1 MDEAL
6 IRQAALEMAGLLETR
21 LADFHAQTVVLDR
34 DEAALILGLV
44 SGIAEQLAGT
54 NPEQPEKTR
63 PLPADEGRAGDA
75 APHP

>member
-6 IRQAALEMAGLLETR
+6 IRQAALEMTELLETR
-21 LADFHAQTVVLDR
+21 LADFHAQTIVLDR
-34 DEAALILGLV
+34 DQAALILGLV
-44 SGIAEQLAGT
+44 SGIAEHLAGT
-54 NPEQPEKTR
+54 AVRQPEKTR